1 MGNSSETPA
10 GDSVW
15 EHQIEGAH
23 LMKLMVGPFENNV
36 YLVGCANTG
45 KAVIVDAAA
54 EPDRILDAVG
64 DYDVQAILTTH
75 GHMDHLQAVDRVS
88 DKLDVPFLLHPED
101 VFLLADAGI
110 EKTTPDGLIGDGQEI
125 EVGDLLLH
133 AIHTPGH
140 TPGSTTFVLEPWLLT
155 GDTLFPG
162 GPGATQ
168 WDYSSFGQ
176 VMDSVEGLLA
186 RFAGPTLIFP
196 GHGANDTTVA
206 TEKPHTGE
214 WRARGW

>member
-1 MGNSSETPA
+1 MNR
-10 GDSVW
+10 W
-15 EHQIEGAH
+15 EHRIEGAH
-23 LMKLMVGPFENNV
+23 LIKLLVGPFENNV
-36 YLVGCANTG
+36 YVVGCANTG

-54 EPDRILDAVG
+54 EPDVILDAVG

-88 DKLDVPFLLHPED
+88 DKLGVPFLLNPED
-101 VFLLADAGI
+101 IFLLGEAGI
-110 EKTTPDGLIGDGQEI
+110 EKTAPDGLISDRQEI

-140 TPGSTTFVLEPWLLT
+140 TPGSTSFVLEPWLIT

-176 VMDSVEGLLA
+176 IMDSVEGLLA
-186 RFAGPTLIFP
+186 RYPDPTLIFP

-206 TEKPHTGE
+206 TEKPHTEE

>member
-1 MGNSSETPA
+1 MSR
-10 GDSVW
+10 W
-15 EHQIEGAH
+15 EHRIEGAH
-23 LMKLMVGPFENNV
+23 LTKLLVGPFENNA
-36 YLVGCANTG
+36 YIVGCANTG

-54 EPDRILDAVG
+54 EPEAILDAVG

-88 DKLDVPFLLHPED
+88 DKLGIPFLLNPD
-101 VFLLADAGI
+101 DIFLLADSGI
-110 EKTTPDGLIGDGQEI
+110 EKTVPDGLIEDRQEI

-140 TPGSTTFVLEPWLLT
+140 TPGSTSFVLEPWLIT

-176 VMDSVEGLLA
+176 IMDSVETLVA
-186 RFAGPTLIFP
+186 RFPDPTVIFP
-196 GHGANDTTVA
+196 GHGANDTTVG
-206 TEKPHTGE
+206 TEKPHTAE

>member
-1 MGNSSETPA
+1 MNR
-10 GDSVW
+10 W
-15 EHQIEGAH
+15 EHRIEGAH
-23 LMKLMVGPFENNV
+23 LTKLLVGPFENNV
-36 YLVGCANTG
+36 YLVGCANTN

-54 EPDRILDAVG
+54 EADRILDAVG
-64 DYDVQAILTTH
+64 DYDVEAILTTH

-88 DKLDVPFLLHPED
+88 EKLGIPFLLNPAD
-101 VFLLADAGI
+101 TFLLAEAGI
-110 EKTTPDGLIGDGQEI
+110 EKTAPDGLIQDGQEI

-186 RFAGPTLIFP
+186 RFPGPTLVFP
-196 GHGANDTTVA
+196 GHGADDTTVA

>member
-1 MGNSSETPA
+1 MNR
-10 GDSVW
+10 W
-15 EHQIEGAH
+15 EHRIEGAH
-23 LMKLMVGPFENNV
+23 LIKLLVGPFENNA
-36 YLVGCANTG
+36 YIVGCANTG

-54 EPDRILDAVG
+54 EPDVILDAVG

-88 DKLDVPFLLHPED
+88 DKLGVPFLLNPAD
-101 VFLLADAGI
+101 IFLLGESGI
-110 EKTTPDGLIGDGQEI
+110 EKISPDGLIDDGQEI

-140 TPGSTTFVLEPWLLT
+140 TPGSTSFILEPWLLS

-176 VMDSVEGLLA
+176 VMDSVETLLS
-186 RFAGPTLIFP
+186 RFPDPTVIFP
-196 GHGANDTTVA
+196 GHGANDTTVG
-206 TEKPHTGE
+206 TEKPHTQE

>member
-1 MGNSSETPA
+1 M
-10 GDSVW
+10 
-15 EHQIEGAH
+15 
-23 LMKLMVGPFENNV
+23 
-36 YLVGCANTG
+36 
-45 KAVIVDAAA
+45 
-54 EPDRILDAVG
+54 
-64 DYDVQAILTTH
+64 
-75 GHMDHLQAVDRVS
+75 
-88 DKLDVPFLLHPED
+88 
-101 VFLLADAGI
+101 
-110 EKTTPDGLIGDGQEI
+110 
-125 EVGDLLLH
+125 
-133 AIHTPGH
+133 
-140 TPGSTTFVLEPWLLT
+140 LEPWLLT

>member
-1 MGNSSETPA
+1 MST
-10 GDSVW
+10 W
-15 EHQIEGAH
+15 EHRIEGAH
-23 LMKLMVGPFENNV
+23 LTKLLLGPFENNV
-36 YLVGCANTG
+36 YIVGCSNTG

-54 EPDRILDAVG
+54 EPEAILDAVG
-64 DYDVQAILTTH
+64 DYDVQAIITTH

-88 DKLDVPFLLHPED
+88 DKLGIPFLLNPAD
-101 VFLLADAGI
+101 IFLLEEAGI
-110 EKTTPDGLIGDGQEI
+110 EKTAPDGLISDGDEI

-140 TPGSTTFVLEPWLLT
+140 TPGSTSFVLEPWLMT
-155 GDTLFPG
+155 GDALFPG

-176 VMDSVEGLLA
+176 AMDSVEALLS
-186 RFAGPTLIFP
+186 RFPGPTLVFP

-206 TEKPHTGE
+206 TEKPHTGT

>member
-1 MGNSSETPA
+1 MNR
-10 GDSVW
+10 W
-15 EHQIEGAH
+15 EHRIEGAH
-23 LMKLMVGPFENNV
+23 VIKLLVGPVENNV
-36 YLVGCANTG
+36 YILGCTNTQ
-45 KAVIVDAAA
+45 KAVIVDAANEA
-54 EPDRILDAVG
+54 DRIIDAAA

-75 GHMDHLQAVDRVS
+75 GHQDHLQAVDQVS
-88 DKLDVPFLLHPED
+88 DKLGVPFLLNPED
-101 VFLLADAGI
+101 LFLLEESGI
-110 EKTTPDGLIGDGQEI
+110 EKAAPDGLIRDRQEI

-133 AIHTPGH
+133 AVHTPGH
-140 TPGSTTFVLEPWLLT
+140 TPGSTSFVLEPWLFT

-176 VMDSVEGLLA
+176 VMDSVEQLLSTYPD
-186 RFAGPTLIFP
+186 PTVVFP

-206 TEKPHTGE
+206 TEKPHTAE

>member
-1 MGNSSETPA
+1 MSR
-10 GDSVW
+10 W

-23 LMKLMVGPFENNV
+23 LTKLLLGPFENNV
-36 YLVGCANTG
+36 YIVSCTNTG

-54 EPDRILDAVG
+54 EPDVILDAAA
-64 DYDVQAILTTH
+64 DYDVEAIITTH
-75 GHMDHLQAVDRVS
+75 GHMDHVQAVDQVS
-88 DKLDVPFLLHPED
+88 DKLGVPFLLNPD
-101 VFLLADAGI
+101 DIFLLEDSGI
-110 EKTTPDGLIGDGQEI
+110 EKTSPDGLIEDRQEI
-125 EVGDLLLH
+125 EVGDLVLH

-140 TPGSTTFVLEPWLLT
+140 TPGSTSFVLEPWLLS

-176 VMDSVEGLLA
+176 VMDSVELLLS
-186 RFAGPTLIFP
+186 RFPDPTLVFP
-196 GHGANDTTVA
+196 GHGPNDTTVA

>member
-1 MGNSSETPA
+1 MNR
-10 GDSVW
+10 W
-15 EHQIEGAH
+15 EHRIEGAH
-23 LMKLMVGPFENNV
+23 LTKLLVGPFENNV
-36 YLVGCANTG
+36 YIVGCSNTG

-54 EPDRILDAVG
+54 EPDVILDAVD
-64 DYDVQAILTTH
+64 DYEIQAILTTH

-88 DKLDVPFLLHPED
+88 DKLGVPFLLNPED
-101 VFLLADAGI
+101 IFLLAEAGI
-110 EKTTPDGLIGDGQEI
+110 DKTSPDGLIQDRQEI

-140 TPGSTTFVLEPWLLT
+140 TPGSTSFVLEPWLIT

-176 VMDSVEGLLA
+176 VMDSVEALVS
-186 RFAGPTLIFP
+186 RFPDPTVIFP
-196 GHGANDTTVA
+196 GHGANDTTVGA
-206 TEKPHTGE
+206 ERPHTAE

>member
-1 MGNSSETPA
+1 MNR
-10 GDSVW
+10 W
-15 EHQIEGAH
+15 EHRIEGAH
-23 LMKLMVGPFENNV
+23 LTKLLVGPMENNV
-36 YLVGCANTG
+36 YLLGCTNTN
-45 KAVIVDAAA
+45 KAVIVDAADEA
-54 EPDRILDAVG
+54 DRILDEVG
-64 DYDVQAILTTH
+64 DYDVEALLTTH

-88 DKLDVPFLLHPED
+88 DKLGIPFLLNPAD
-101 VFLLADAGI
+101 IFLLADAGI
-110 EKTTPDGLIGDGQEI
+110 EKTAPDGLIEDGQEI
-125 EVGDLLLH
+125 EVGDLLIH

-168 WDYSSFGQ
+168 WDYASFGQ
-176 VMDSVEGLLA
+176 VMDSVEDLVS
-186 RFAGPTLIFP
+186 RFPGPTLVFP

-206 TEKPHTGE
+206 AEKPHTGE

>member
-1 MGNSSETPA
+1 MNR
-10 GDSVW
+10 W
-15 EHQIEGAH
+15 EHRIEGAH
-23 LMKLMVGPFENNV
+23 LIKLLVGPFENNV
-36 YLVGCANTG
+36 YIVGCSNTR
-45 KAVIVDAAA
+45 KAVIIDAANEA
-54 EPDRILDAVG
+54 DVILDAVG
-64 DYDVQAILTTH
+64 DYDIQAILTTH
-75 GHMDHLQAVDRVS
+75 GHADHLQAVDRVS
-88 DKLDVPFLLHPED
+88 EKLGVPFLLNPED
-101 VFLLADAGI
+101 IFLLDAAGI
-110 EKTTPDGLIGDGQEI
+110 EKTSPDGLIQDGQEI

-133 AIHTPGH
+133 SVHTPGH

-176 VMDSVEGLLA
+176 VMDSVERLLST
-186 RFAGPTLIFP
+186 FPDPTVVFP